1 MNRTVRRAFQVLKY
15 VAKEEDGLTLTEI
28 TELLDCPKSSAFNI
42 IQTLLNLDLLS
53 ESKANNKKYQLGPE
67 NYVLGMNYYKRLDLV
82 DLFKEFLPGI
92 GDKLHRNCFGGILEG
107 DKVLYI
113 YKYAGEGAKLA
124 TCDKGT
130 KAELYCTGLGKVL
143 LAYSSSDYQ
152 KKVIDSMTFIKKT
165 ERTISTKEQLYKEL
179 EEVRKKG
186 YACDNCEIEDYM
198 ICFAAPVFNFSGE
211 CVAAVSISDMYTEST
226 DCEFLGQQIRNVAL
240 EISKRIGYNR

>member
-1 MNRTVRRAFQVLKY
+1 MNRTVRRAYQVLKY

-92 GDKLHRNCFGGILEG
+92 GDELHRNCFGGILEG

-152 KKVIDSMTFIKKT
+152 KKVIDNMTFIKKT

-186 YACDNCEIEDYM
+186 YACDNREIEAHM

>member
-82 DLFKEFLPGI
+82 DLFKEFLPEI
-92 GDKLHRNCFGGILEG
+92 GDKLLRNCFGGILEG

-152 KKVIDSMTFIKKT
+152 KKVIDNMTFIKKT

-186 YACDNCEIEDYM
+186 YACDNREIEDYM

>member
-92 GDKLHRNCFGGILEG
+92 GDKLHRNCFGGILED

-113 YKYAGEGAKLA
+113 YKYAGKGAKLA

-152 KKVIDSMTFIKKT
+152 KKVIDNMTFIKKT

-186 YACDNCEIEDYM
+186 YACDNREIEDHM

>member
-15 VAKEEDGLTLTEI
+15 VAKEDDGLTLTEI

-92 GDKLHRNCFGGILEG
+92 GDKLHRNCFGGILKG

-152 KKVIDSMTFIKKT
+152 KKVIDNMTFIKKT

-186 YACDNCEIEDYM
+186 YACDNREIEDHM

>member
-92 GDKLHRNCFGGILEG
+92 GDKLHRNCFGGILER

-152 KKVIDSMTFIKKT
+152 KKVIDNMTFIKKT

-186 YACDNCEIEDYM
+186 YACDNREIEDHM

>member
-92 GDKLHRNCFGGILEG
+92 GDKFHRNCFGGILEG

-152 KKVIDSMTFIKKT
+152 KKVIDNMTFIKKT

-186 YACDNCEIEDYM
+186 YACDNREIEDHM

>member
-15 VAKEEDGLTLTEI
+15 VAKEDDGLTLTEI

-92 GDKLHRNCFGGILEG
+92 GDKLHRNCFGGILES

-152 KKVIDSMTFIKKT
+152 KKVIDNMTFIKKT

-186 YACDNCEIEDYM
+186 YACDNREIEDHM

>member
-15 VAKEEDGLTLTEI
+15 VTKEEDGLTLTEI

-92 GDKLHRNCFGGILEG
+92 GDKLHRNCFGGILEV

-152 KKVIDSMTFIKKT
+152 KKVIDNMTFIKKT

-186 YACDNCEIEDYM
+186 YACDNREIEDYM

-226 DCEFLGQQIRNVAL
+226 DCEFLGQRIRNVAL

>member
-67 NYVLGMNYYKRLDLV
+67 NYILGMNYYKRLDLV

-92 GDKLHRNCFGGILEG
+92 GDKLHRNCFGGILVG

-152 KKVIDSMTFIKKT
+152 KKVIDNMTFIKKT

-186 YACDNCEIEDYM
+186 YACDNREIEDHM

>member
-92 GDKLHRNCFGGILEG
+92 GDKLHRNCFGGILED

-152 KKVIDSMTFIKKT
+152 KKVIDNMTFIKKT

-186 YACDNCEIEDYM
+186 YACDNREIEDYM

-211 CVAAVSISDMYTEST
+211 CVAAVSISDMHTEST

>member
-92 GDKLHRNCFGGILEG
+92 GDKLHRTCFGGILEG

-152 KKVIDSMTFIKKT
+152 KKVIDNITFIKKT

-186 YACDNCEIEDYM
+186 YACDNREIEEHM

>member
-92 GDKLHRNCFGGILEG
+92 GDKLHRNCFGGILYG

-152 KKVIDSMTFIKKT
+152 KKVIDNMTFIKKT

-186 YACDNCEIEDYM
+186 YACDNREIEDHM

-240 EISKRIGYNR
+240 EISKLIGYNR

>member
-92 GDKLHRNCFGGILEG
+92 ADKLHRNCFGGILEG

-152 KKVIDSMTFIKKT
+152 KKVIDNMTFIKKT

-186 YACDNCEIEDYM
+186 YACDNREIEDHM